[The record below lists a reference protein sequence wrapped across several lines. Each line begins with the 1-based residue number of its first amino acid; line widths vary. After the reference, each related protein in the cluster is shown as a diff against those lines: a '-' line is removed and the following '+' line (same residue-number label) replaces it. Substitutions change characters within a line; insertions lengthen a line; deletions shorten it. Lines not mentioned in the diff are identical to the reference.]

1 MTVYKHILFLILNI
15 RFLFSFLFNDYLK
28 SCTRKEETVIIF
40 NMTVIK
46 VENNKKRKKRKE
58 KYL

>member
-28 SCTRKEETVIIF
+28 SCNRKEETVIIF